1 MATRLGQELSSVT
14 LSQNPTGQGGTYNP
28 QAIDLT
34 TKIIEHYERELKRV
48 FGSLLTTV
56 SEIDNQTGQAMK
68 RFFVPKDYGQQL
80 QGVIT
85 STNKQLKGLGL
96 GSEDKLLVAKNYADA
111 HFLETIR
118 EIKGAKAQQY
128 AREEL
133 VDIGGIVKHTAGT
146 ANKDIMTTFVP
157 VLDSTIAGMSNAEL
171 GKMARDLTPLA
182 NRASVTEQAKR
193 TKDEQAKLREQ
204 QLEHQYR
211 LKKQTDRENARKT
224 RESERAFKSEQR
236 EKLRDE
242 IEADKEKAH
251 SRKVLL
257 GRIGKV
263 ATAIGILV
271 DITRRILT
279 SVLSFGSEVSKSTT
293 KARTLETSYMAQRNM
308 NYMDMALGLGEGTS
322 LQAQE
327 DLRAKFGNTA
337 KIDTE
342 ALKWLAMVM
351 GNDVGA
357 MVQSGLG
364 GDNPAKLMESII
376 DSFYE
381 RWGEGKDQ
389 YGNVVGQD
397 KARRALVTLLESV
410 SPSIARIF
418 ERMIEEQ
425 TNGLNAGRIT
435 SYSQFQKMYLPASG
449 GLSDNDW
456 ERIALL
462 GKEADELK
470 ATFKNLGDILKGSFL
485 LSLQGIIG
493 WANGL
498 HLGETAGEQF
508 ESELEGTSYLISQEE
523 RIKAEQRIRQKRLS
537 KYFGNKDI
545 YNQISLAGQT
555 AYLAETDEEK
565 GAILSAQRAVAE
577 IMADPQALNEL
588 KLWLGAE
595 EQLRRVKEDID
606 KGRSPDKVYY
616 SLANQVEVARLQAGA
631 YLDPLGYSESNL
643 FNFAQQDFI
652 KGKTYADLMNG
663 FTFSDI
669 APDKQEVFKRGALD
683 YLNYISKFD
692 FKTHKKSPE
701 ISGFKKALEAVGITE
716 SQWREYMQNPE
727 EHMDVLMSLVTKI
740 VSGNVRDSVK
750 KGGLGFTKAEVAEAK
765 EKAMDFIKLGSD
777 QFGVNREEW
786 ERIRLAQQEVSAEVT
801 RSKIA
806 GDVKG
811 YTYEYRGGNT
821 GQIEMVVKV
830 VDNTGK
836 VLQEYTKT
844 VAGTLDQNFKET
856 IDGSLER
863 LND

>member
-1 MATRLGQELSSVT
+1 MTRLGEELSSVT
-14 LSQNPTGQGGTYNP
+14 LSQKPTGQGGTYNP

-80 QGVIT
+80 RGVIT
-85 STNKQLKGLGL
+85 STNQQIKGLGL
-96 GSEDKLLVAKNYADA
+96 SSEDKLLVAKDFADA

-133 VDIGGIVKHTAGT
+133 IDIGGRIKHTPGS
-146 ANKDIMTTFVP
+146 ANKDMMTAYVP
-157 VLDSTIAGMSNAEL
+157 VLDSALSGMSSSDLA
-171 GKMARDLTPLA
+171 KMARDYTPLA
-182 NRASVTEQAKR
+182 NKASVVEQSRR
-193 TKDEQAKLREQ
+193 TKEESAKLREE
-204 QLEHQYR
+204 QLNHQYK

-224 RESERAFKSEQR
+224 RESERAFKNEQR

-242 IEADKEKAH
+242 IEADKEKAQA
-251 SRKVLL
+251 RKSLL
-257 GRIGKV
+257 GKIGKI
-263 ATAIGILV
+263 ATAVGVLV

-279 SVLSFGSEVSKSTT
+279 SVLSFGSEISKTT
-293 KARTLETSYMAQRNM
+293 SKAHTLETSYIAQRNM
-308 NYMDMALGLGEGTS
+308 NYMDIALGLGEGTS

-381 RWGEGKDQ
+381 RWSEGKDQ
-389 YGNVVGQD
+389 YGNDVGQD

-410 SPSIARIF
+410 SPSVARIF
-418 ERMIEEQ
+418 ERMVEEQ
-425 TNGLNAGRIT
+425 TSGLNAGRIT

-449 GLSDNDW
+449 GLGDNEW

-470 ATFKNLGDILKGSFL
+470 ATFKNLGEILKGSFL

-498 HLGETAGEQF
+498 HIGETAGEKF
-508 ESELEGTSYLISQEE
+508 ESELEGTSYLIAQEE
-523 RIKAEQRIRQKRLS
+523 RIKAEQKIRQKRLS

-545 YNQISLAGQT
+545 YNQIDLAGQT

-565 GAILSAQRAVAE
+565 GAILSAQRAIAE

-616 SLANQVEVARLQAGA
+616 SLANQVEVARIQAGA

-643 FNFAQQDFI
+643 FSFAQQDFV

-663 FTFSDI
+663 FTFADI
-669 APDKQEVFKRGALD
+669 ASDKQGVFKRGALD
-683 YLNYISKFD
+683 YLNYIAGFD

-701 ISGFKKALEAVGITE
+701 VSGFKKALDAVGISE
-716 SQWREYMQNPE
+716 SQWRMYMLNPE
-727 EHMDVLMSLVTKI
+727 EHLDVLMSLVTKI

-750 KGGLGFTKAEVAEAK
+750 KGGLGFTKDEVAEAK
-765 EKAMDFIKLGSD
+765 EKAMNFITMGSD
-777 QFGVNREEW
+777 EYGVNREEW
-786 ERIRLAQQEVSAEVT
+786 ARIRLAQQEISAEVT

-821 GQIEMVVKV
+821 GQIEMIVKV
-830 VDNTGK
+830 VDNKGK
-836 VLQEYTKT
+836 ILQEYTKT

-856 IDGSLER
+856 VDGSLEK
-863 LND
+863 LTD

>member
-1 MATRLGQELSSVT
+1 MTRLGEELSSVT
-14 LSQNPTGQGGTYNP
+14 LSQRPSGQGAYNP
-28 QAIDLT
+28 QSIDMT
-34 TKIIEHYERELKRV
+34 AKVIEHYERELKRV
-48 FGSLLTTV
+48 FGSLMTTV
-56 SEIDNQTGQAMK
+56 AEIDNQTGQMIK
-68 RFFVPKDYGQQL
+68 RFFVPKDYEQQL
-80 QGVIT
+80 RGVIT
-85 STNKQLKGLGL
+85 STGQQLKGLGMATQ
-96 GSEDKLLVAKNYADA
+96 DKTLVAKDYAGA
-111 HFLETIR
+111 HYIETVR
-118 EIKGAKAQQY
+118 EIKGSKAQQY

-133 VDIGGIVKHTAGT
+133 VDLGGVVKHTAGT
-146 ANKDIMTTFVP
+146 ANKDIMTTLIP
-157 VLDSTIAGMSNAEL
+157 VLDSSVSGMTNTEL
-171 GKMARDLTPLA
+171 AKMARDLTPMA
-182 NRASVTEQAKR
+182 NKASIAEQSKR
-193 TKDEQAKLREQ
+193 TKDEHARLREE
-204 QLEHQYR
+204 QLNQQYR
-211 LKKQTDRENARKT
+211 LKRQTDRENARKT

-242 IEADKEKAH
+242 IEADKEKVQ
-251 SRKVLL
+251 SRKALL
-257 GRIGKV
+257 GKIGKV
-263 ATAIGILV
+263 ATAVGVLV

-279 SVLSFGSEVSKSTT
+279 SVLTFGSEVSKSTS
-293 KARTLETSYMAQRNM
+293 KARTLETSYIAQRNM
-308 NYMDMALGLGEGTS
+308 NYMDVALGMEGGTS

-410 SPSIARIF
+410 SPSLAKIF

-435 SYSQFQKMYLPASG
+435 SYGQLQKLYLPASG
-449 GLSDNDW
+449 GLGDNEW

-470 ATFKNLGDILKGSFL
+470 ATFKNLGEILKGSFL

-498 HLGETAGEQF
+498 HLGETTGERF
-508 ESELEGTSYLISQEE
+508 ESELGGTSYLIAQEE
-523 RIKAEQRIRQKRLS
+523 RMKAEQGIRQKRLS

-545 YNQISLAGQT
+545 YQQISLAGQT

-565 GAILSAQRAVAE
+565 GAILSAQRAMAE
-577 IMADPQALNEL
+577 IMEDPQALNEL
-588 KLWLGAE
+588 KLWLGTA
-595 EQLRRVKEDID
+595 EQLRKVKEDID
-606 KGRSPDKVYY
+606 KGRSPDKAYY
-616 SLANQVEVARLQAGA
+616 SLANQVEVARIQAGA
-631 YLDPLGYSESNL
+631 YLDPLGYSEANL
-643 FNFAQQDFI
+643 FSFAQQDFI
-652 KGKTYADLMNG
+652 KGKTFADLMNG

-669 APDKQEVFKRGALD
+669 APNKQGVFKQGALD
-683 YLNYISKFD
+683 YLDYMTKFD
-692 FKTHKKSPE
+692 FASHKKSPE
-701 ISGFKKALEAVGITE
+701 VSGFKKALEAVGLTE

-727 EHMDVLMSLVTKI
+727 EHLDVLMSLVTKI
-740 VSGNVRDSVK
+740 VSGNVKDKVK
-750 KGGLGFTKAEVAEAK
+750 KGGLNFTKAEEAEAK
-765 EKAMDFIKLGSD
+765 AKAMNFITMGSD
-777 QFGVNREEW
+777 EFGLNREEW
-786 ERIRLAQQEVSAEVT
+786 ARIRLAQQEVSAEVT
-801 RSKIA
+801 RSKV
-806 GDVKG
+806 GSDVKG
-811 YTYEYRGGNT
+811 YTYEYRKGNA
-821 GQIEMVVKV
+821 GQIEMIVKV

-844 VAGTLDQNFKET
+844 VAGTLDQDFKET
-856 IDGSLER
+856 INGSLEK
-863 LND
+863 LSK